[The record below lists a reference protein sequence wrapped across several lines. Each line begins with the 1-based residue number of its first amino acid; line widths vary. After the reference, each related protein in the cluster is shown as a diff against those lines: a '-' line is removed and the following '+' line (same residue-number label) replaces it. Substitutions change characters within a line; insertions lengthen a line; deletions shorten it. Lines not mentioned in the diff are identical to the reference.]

1 MSDPGALPYPC
12 ISPTDRARTIDT
24 SEILLAALL
33 VWLAIGL
40 TASVVMG
47 RRGHGAFGWLLI
59 GSVLGP
65 LAIPIAVR
73 TIREE
78 RPARGREIRAGSSG
92 GGSVD
97 LLVGLD
103 GSEVSERALRR
114 SLELFGDRV
123 GRLTLATVLGHE
135 GPATSWSDEA
145 DAVSAIEAIAATLP
159 GHEPG
164 IVVLRGRA
172 ADALAGYADERGI
185 ELVVVGRRGH
195 GATKSLL
202 GSTAHRLAHRE
213 GAPVLIV

>member
-1 MSDPGALPYPC
+1 MGPGTMDA
-12 ISPTDRARTIDT
+12 
-24 SEILLAALL
+24 SEILLAALV

-59 GSVLGP
+59 GTVLGP

-73 TIREE
+73 AIREE
-78 RPARGREIRAGSSG
+78 HPSQGRVIRAGSPG
-92 GGSVD
+92 GGSID

-103 GSEVSERALRR
+103 GSEASERALRR
-114 SLELFGDRV
+114 SLELVGDRV
-123 GRLTLATVLGHE
+123 GQLTLATVLGHE
-135 GPATSWSDEA
+135 GPASNWFDEA
-145 DAVSAIEAIAATLP
+145 DAVSAIEGIAAALP
-159 GHEPG
+159 GHEPE

-172 ADALAGYADERGI
+172 ADALVSYADERGI

-202 GSTAHRLAHRE
+202 GSTAHRLAQRE
-213 GAPVLIV
+213 GVPVLIV